1 LVVGRIGA
9 KVLFGLA
16 TVFEIPSP
24 GVADDEPAEGL
35 AVAGRLADVL
45 DALTVVL
52 VGAAFG
58 AGFESTSFA
67 AVLLTVEAA
76 AGLTALLV
84 G

>member
-1 LVVGRIGA
+1 VVGRIGA

-35 AVAGRLADVL
+35 AVAGRLADML
-45 DALTVVL
+45 DALTVVR

-58 AGFESTSFA
+58 AAFDSASFTT
-67 AVLLTVEAA
+67 VLLTVESA
-76 AGLTALLV
+76 AGRTALLV